1 MGNDATVRFSRL
13 GFEDARLF
21 LAGAPLGL
29 SFFLFL
35 CCQAL
40 CSVLGIQNFFLTT
53 PCCSIHL
60 PNFFSFFLVNYPS
73 QADFSVTAWGYS
85 S

>member
-29 SFFLFL
+29 SFFLFF
-35 CCQAL
+35 
-40 CSVLGIQNFFLTT
+40 VL
-53 PCCSIHL
+53 
-60 PNFFSFFLVNYPS
+60 PS
-73 QADFSVTAWGYS
+73 SLFRFGYS
-85 S
+85 KFLLDHPLLFHSLAQFLFLLFS